1 MGCGPVS
8 SLSFYVHGR
17 PAPQGSKRHVGR
29 GILVESSKAV
39 APWRIDVK
47 HAALDAAKAVDWA
60 TLDGPVAAT
69 FTFYFAR
76 PKSHFGTGR
85 NVDNLKDSAP
95 AHNISRASGDID
107 KLARSTCDALVAAG
121 VIADDSQIV
130 TLVATKE
137 YGAKPGAHISITT
150 LTGGGLT

>member
-1 MGCGPVS
+1 MTR
-8 SLSFYVHGR
+8 LSFYVHGR

-47 HAALDAAKAVDWA
+47 HAALAAITDTAWD
-60 TLDGPVAAT
+60 TLTGPVNAT
-69 FTFYFAR
+69 FCFFFAR
-76 PKSHFGTGR
+76 PKSHYGSGS
-85 NVDNLKDSAP
+85 NAANLKPSAP
-95 AHNISRASGDID
+95 FHITSRAAGDLD

-130 TLVATKE
+130 HLDASKD
-137 YGAKPGAHISITT
+137 YGSHDGAHITIASLQETT
-150 LTGGGLT
+150 